1 MEKQLVEKVSRS
13 LPSLFGNGWLDR
25 MLSTPL
31 DEYLVMS
38 RVSNIPAVNVS
49 ETDKEYIVAVA
60 APGMD
65 RKDFQVETDEDMLTI
80 SAEPQRIQLQ
90 ELVSVL

>member
-1 MEKQLVEKVSRS
+1 MEKQILEKASRS

-31 DEYLVMS
+31 DEYLGMT
-38 RVSNIPAVNVS
+38 RVSNVPAVNVS

-65 RKDFQVETDEDMLTI
+65 RKNFQVETAEDMLTI
-80 SAEPQRIQLQ
+80 SAEK
-90 ELVSVL
+90 EKEEKE